1 MKNLVWKIW
10 GGKLD
15 KTQDKVK
22 WHTIMLM
29 VCQNELGI
37 IDFQKKRWTKEVLLV
52 KFIIQ
57 GLITKK
63 RR

>member
-1 MKNLVWKIW
+1 MCDIEMKNLVWKIW

-29 VCQNELGI
+29 LCQDDLGMI
-37 IDFQKKRWTKEVLLV
+37 AS
-52 KFIIQ
+52 
-57 GLITKK
+57 K
-63 RR
+63 RRGGLRKFYL